1 MGRCQLQY
9 NTIVSGTKVLVSA
22 LSSRLSHGMEP
33 VDAFEKVLGRVIADA
48 RRSAGLSQEALAF
61 RCDLHPT
68 YISQLERG
76 LKSPT
81 VRALL
86 AIADAMGTKASTLL
100 LAAESGV

>member
-1 MGRCQLQY
+1 
-9 NTIVSGTKVLVSA
+9 
-22 LSSRLSHGMEP
+22 MEP

-48 RRSAGLSQEALAF
+48 RRNAGLSQEALAF

-81 VRALL
+81 VRALR
-86 AIADAMGTKASTLL
+86 AIAEALGTKAATLL
-100 LAAESGV
+100 SAAESEI